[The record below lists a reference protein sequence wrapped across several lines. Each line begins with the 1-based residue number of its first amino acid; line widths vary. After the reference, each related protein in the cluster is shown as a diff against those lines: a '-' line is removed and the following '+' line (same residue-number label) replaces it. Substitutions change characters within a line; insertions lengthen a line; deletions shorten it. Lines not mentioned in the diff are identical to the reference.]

1 MTHPFHPLVGREF
14 VLEDL
19 RSVWG
24 EERVYFFD
32 EKGELIRVPASWT
45 SVGAVDPFVAVSAG
59 RSLFRVSD
67 LLRLADI
74 VEELQDKA
82 AAPDDARV

>member
-19 RSVWG
+19 RFVWG
-24 EERVYFFD
+24 EERVYFLD
-32 EKGELIRVPASWT
+32 EKGDLVRLPASWT
-45 SVGAVDPFVAVSAG
+45 SVGAVDPFVVVSDG

-67 LLRLADI
+67 LLRLVDI
-74 VEELQDKA
+74 AEELQDGT
-82 AAPDDARV
+82 DTSCRG